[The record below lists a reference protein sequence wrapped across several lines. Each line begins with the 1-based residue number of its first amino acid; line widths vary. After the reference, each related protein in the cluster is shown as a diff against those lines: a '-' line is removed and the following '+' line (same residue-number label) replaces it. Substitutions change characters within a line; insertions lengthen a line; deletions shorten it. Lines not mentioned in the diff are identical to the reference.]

1 MEYDGHWGSVGVG
14 FGLVGGNKYPISR
27 GYVYQSSSYVAGRGL
42 EFVGLAGLKGGET
55 RNPKPHGRLLCVP
68 QPPK

>member
-27 GYVYQSSSYVAGRGL
+27 GYVYQSSSY
-42 EFVGLAGLKGGET
+42 
-55 RNPKPHGRLLCVP
+55 CM
-68 QPPK
+68 